1 MVLVSQ
7 EAKAES
13 EIGKGFV
20 AEWLGRGLQNLLQRF
35 ESARNLRIKSLL
47 NFRRLFA
54 LYTLNKLCMLE
65 ITRVSANETLALEQV
80 KALLREYVN
89 WLNLDLSFQGFE
101 EELASLPAPYEA
113 PEGVLFLAKV
123 DGQPAGCVAVR
134 SFDNTTAEMKRLF
147 VRDAYKHHGVGK
159 ALATAAIT
167 AATELG
173 YKRMLLDTL
182 AHMRPAIDLYTGLGF
197 QPIAAYYDNP
207 ISNAVYLS
215 LMLDKAG

>member
-1 MVLVSQ
+1 
-7 EAKAES
+7 
-13 EIGKGFV
+13 
-20 AEWLGRGLQNLLQRF
+20 
-35 ESARNLRIKSLL
+35 
-47 NFRRLFA
+47 
-54 LYTLNKLCMLE
+54 MLE
-65 ITRVSANETLALEQV
+65 IIKVTANETAALEQV
-80 KALLREYVN
+80 KSLLREYVN

-101 EELASLPAPYEA
+101 EEMASLPAPYVA
-113 PEGVLFLAKV
+113 PEGILFLAKV

-147 VRDAYKHHGVGK
+147 VRDAYKKHGVGK
-159 ALATAAIT
+159 ALASEAIAA
-167 AATELG
+167 AAELG

-215 LMLDKAG
+215 LMLDNANEV